1 MKKKK
6 KKKKE
11 TEIVV
16 TGQLLGLDVGSTL
29 EITNCFPFPSILEE
43 DDDDNSEYQ
52 YEMMKCL
59 REVNA
64 DINYVGWY
72 SSTDMNSF
80 WKESTIETQYT
91 YQERLPKSVVI
102 IYDPIKSMQGLFPLR
117 AYRLTNAFVKLFK
130 KSEFNRKSI
139 MSQNLSF
146 RNVFE
151 EIQIQIKNSKLA
163 SAFLYQLEESNQ
175 FKPSFDVLN
184 LSSTNYFLEKKSFNL
199 TRHCSRLFGRTS

>member
-1 MKKKK
+1 
-6 KKKKE
+6 
-11 TEIVV
+11 
-16 TGQLLGLDVGSTL
+16 LLGLDVGSTL

-102 IYDPIKSMQGLFPLR
+102 TYDPIKSMQGLFPLR

-146 RNVFE
+146 RNVF
-151 EIQIQIKNSKLA
+151 
-163 SAFLYQLEESNQ
+163 
-175 FKPSFDVLN
+175 
-184 LSSTNYFLEKKSFNL
+184 
-199 TRHCSRLFGRTS
+199 